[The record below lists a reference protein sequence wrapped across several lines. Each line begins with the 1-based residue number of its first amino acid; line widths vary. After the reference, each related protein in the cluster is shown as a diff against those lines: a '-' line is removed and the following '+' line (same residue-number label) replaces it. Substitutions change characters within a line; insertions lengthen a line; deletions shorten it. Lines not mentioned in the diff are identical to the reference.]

1 MKEGTYSEKLP
12 ADAYRKG
19 VSHDCFRPLQQIN
32 SAFILVWKKIMR
44 LDKATKSKT
53 ALFGSNKVNM
63 PINFKDY
70 KYIKTS
76 ELILNAHFS

>member
-32 SAFILVWKKIMR
+32 SAIFKKKIMR

-53 ALFGSNKVNM
+53 ALFGCNKVNM

-70 KYIKTS
+70 KYIRTS
-76 ELILNAHFS
+76 ELIY